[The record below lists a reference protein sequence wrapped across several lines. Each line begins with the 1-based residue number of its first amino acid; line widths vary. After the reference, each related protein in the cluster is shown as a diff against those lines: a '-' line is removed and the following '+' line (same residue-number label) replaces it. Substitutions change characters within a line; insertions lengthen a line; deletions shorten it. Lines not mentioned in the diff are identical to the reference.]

1 MANQAGIV
9 KSLTGGGATVINNI
23 TGETRTLH
31 VGDIVYQNEK
41 ITTDSSNSKVIIT
54 QTDGKDITLL
64 GKDTITLDQS
74 ASNNESFG
82 NETVADIS
90 ALQQAILNGTD
101 LNALEETAAGG
112 GAAGGGD
119 GVSLSATSFTEGG
132 HSSNVNADV
141 GNIDSI
147 LAAGARGNDLGI
159 GQGDNANVNAAPT
172 PKPRTAL
179 NISAAQDVSEGGVMT
194 YDLSLPTALTARPT
208 TLNLNF
214 SGGVAGVDYDANSIE
229 YSTDGGNTWTRGT
242 TLNLADANQINNV
255 KVRVTTIDNYGHD
268 GVDIAANPTAQSANQ
283 NQGEQDGSRY
293 SNLNG
298 VEYGVYKRNLT
309 LNVTTDNDE
318 IINSQA
324 NGKITDNDDYINING
339 NSQTDHEKIDT
350 KEGDDTV
357 NITGTLNG
365 TNVSTGN
372 GDDIVKINN
381 TFGNNARFF
390 TGDFG
395 RQSDKDIVEINN
407 SNLTGGIINTGF
419 RGNDTIAIK
428 SSTIKGFYISPS
440 DTGMNDVTV
449 DKYST
454 LENVHIENHG
464 GGTVDLSGNLKN
476 VRVSVTNTDLYNNG
490 TNHEYKS
497 VVNIHNN
504 MTGDSI
510 DAGYSSIMTG
520 HGTDHINIDEGV
532 TIDRVQFQMNAGDDT
547 LDLKEGVTFKGGNI
561 YLGSVDPSDTY
572 PRLPGM
578 PTPNFPAFTDN
589 DTLNVKAGATLENSK
604 ISTEDGTDT
613 INIEKGSTVN
623 NNTIGMGKGIDTIN
637 INENVSGMT
646 VKMGEGEDTVSIGEG
661 VKVKDSEFYGD
672 SDWYYGSNNGW
683 KNPKGSKDTFNINNN
698 AELENVTIYGDA
710 KSDEYNTY
718 LVNASYNRIREIV
731 SGDDDINI
739 GEGAKLKNVTIY
751 GDSNFADPAMNNS
764 QRDYSGIEIKGG
776 NDNIKIDKGANL
788 DNVKIYGEV
797 GTDTLKI
804 ENATANNI
812 YVDMGT
818 DNDVVEI
825 TDSTIKG
832 NNYSS
837 LSKIYGGEGKDNVK
851 IENSNIEYTYIYTD
865 DDNDTV
871 TVGANSTL
879 TNSRIETGDG
889 VIGDSDGARGDKVVV
904 DGGSDTTKATLNKTA
919 IWAGNGEDTVVVK
932 NANLINGSSITTN
945 DGDDNITIGQ
955 GAVMTGG
962 SISTGSGT
970 NDTVTINDNANLTNV
985 TINMAIDTDQDKAT
999 LDIKDNAMISNLTVE
1014 GNTTLGAERTINF
1027 HQSGEATVNYIHGIK
1042 GKDIIDIKGDVDFTG
1057 NLGSG
1062 NNVETYGGNDEINIH
1077 SGATVKNL
1085 KADMG
1090 AKVDTVTINN
1100 AAIETSDIKTGDGGD
1115 IVNING
1121 AQLKGSS
1128 IYTEGGNDQVT
1139 IENASFNPQVVGSN
1153 LHTGDG
1159 NDFISLRN
1167 VNFGAAC
1174 IFSAGEGDDTLEIRE
1189 GVDLGA
1195 AMSSLDAGNDT
1206 LIVHKGANQQGLN
1219 VEGGSGT
1226 DTLIVNET
1234 IDFSKVK
1241 NFEKLRLGGHT
1252 EKDANGNITTVDDDA
1267 TVSLTADNVR
1277 DILRSSDET
1286 VLKID
1291 GKGGDKLQLKTSEF
1305 GGSAPTDQGDYMRY
1319 ESNGTFIDVKKGLD
1333 IDWQ

>member
-9 KSLTGGGATVINNI
+9 KSLTGGATVINNI

-41 ITTDSSNSKVIIT
+41 ITTNDSNSKIVIT
-54 QTDGKDITLL
+54 QNDGKDISLI
-64 GKDTITLDQS
+64 GKDTLTLDQS
-74 ASNNESFG
+74 STINESFG

-112 GAAGGGD
+112 ATTGGD
-119 GVSLSATSFTEGG
+119 GVSLSSVSFTEGG
-132 HSSNVNADV
+132 HSSNVNANV
-141 GNIDSI
+141 GSIDA
-147 LAAGARGNDLGI
+147 LAIAQGRGNDLGI
-159 GQGDNANVNAAPT
+159 GTGDNNPAGNAQT
-172 PKPRTAL
+172 LPRTTLSIQSPGEVNESDGYMVYA
-179 NISAAQDVSEGGVMT
+179 
-194 YDLSLPTALTARPT
+194 LSLNGVALTSRAT
-208 TLNLNF
+208 TLNFALNGTGNGEAYKPNSLEYF
-214 SGGVAGVDYDANSIE
+214 DTATNKWKPIVGGSL
-229 YSTDGGNTWTRGT
+229 T
-242 TLNLADANQINNV
+242 LADANDIDNLQ
-255 KVRVTTIDNYGHD
+255 VRVGIDNYGLKD
-268 GVDIAANPTAQSANQ
+268 VNTNAVVVAQGNNQ
-283 NQGEQDGSRY
+283 NQGTIGESKLDADGNKY
-293 SNLNG
+293 SD
-298 VEYGVYKRNLT
+298 YGVDYKDYSRNLT
-309 LNVTTDNDE
+309 LNVTTDNAE
-318 IINSQA
+318 IA
-324 NGKITDNDDYINING
+324 NPGSIEGRVVENDDYINVSGTLNG
-339 NSQTDHEKIDT
+339 KTVSTGS
-350 KEGDDTV
+350 GDDTV
-357 NITGTLNG
+357 
-365 TNVSTGN
+365 
-372 GDDIVKINN
+372 KINN
-381 TFGNNARFF
+381 VIGNNARFF
-390 TGDFG
+390 TGSFEEG
-395 RQSDKDIVEINN
+395 SDSDIVEVNN
-407 SNLTGGIINTGF
+407 SELTRVDYRGGVINTGHT
-419 RGNDTIAIK
+419 GNDTIKIK
-428 SSTIKGFYISPS
+428 SSTIKGASSTFYISTGG
-440 DTGMNDVTV
+440 TGMNNVTV
-449 DKYST
+449 DANST
-454 LENVHIENHG
+454 LENVHIENQG

-520 HGTDHINIDEGV
+520 HGTDHINIDKGV

-561 YLGSVDPSDTY
+561 YLGSVDPSDTSF
-572 PRLPGM
+572 RLPGM

-604 ISTEDGTDT
+604 ISTQDGTDT

-623 NNTIGMGKGIDTIN
+623 NNIIGMGKGIDTIN

-646 VKMGEGEDTVSIGEG
+646 VKMGEDKDTVSIGEG

-683 KNPKGSKDTFNINNN
+683 KNPKGSKDTFNINKD
-698 AELENVTIYGDA
+698 AKLENVTIYGDA

-718 LVNASYNRIREIV
+718 LSNASYNRIREIV

-764 QRDYSGIEIKGG
+764 VRNYSGIEMKGG
-776 NDNIKIDKGANL
+776 NDTITIGEGSKL

-1042 GKDIIDIKGDVDFTG
+1042 GKDIIDIKGDVDFIG

-1189 GVDLGA
+1189 GVDLRA

-1252 EKDANGNITTVDDDA
+1252 EKDANENITTVDDDA